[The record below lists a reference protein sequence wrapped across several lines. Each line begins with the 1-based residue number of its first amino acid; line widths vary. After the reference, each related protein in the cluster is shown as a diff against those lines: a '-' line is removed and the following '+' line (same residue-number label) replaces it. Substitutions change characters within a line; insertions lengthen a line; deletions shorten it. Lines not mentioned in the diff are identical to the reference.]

1 MLLVQVNV
9 DPARKAARCHRQ
21 LDYCISR
28 ACIDCNK
35 EQPHATLHQQHEHP
49 DKQEKNV
56 VHEEGGEQEYRHSE
70 NESAEQKL
78 VCVGLA
84 RVDAVAQHVALL
96 AAKQLPQ

>member
-56 VHEEGGEQEYRHSE
+56 VYG
-70 NESAEQKL
+70 QKPRCYL
-78 VCVGLA
+78 K
-84 RVDAVAQHVALL
+84 LL
-96 AAKQLPQ
+96 MKMNGNNIA